1 VSRPLLRALFA
12 LSLLGAAVAGLAAGC
27 GGDQSIVGGAC
38 AAGYTQCGNE
48 CVSLGSNADNCGA
61 CGLSCAPGVGC
72 VHGECGEAGDA
83 MLASDGPSE
92 ADGTLRPSD
101 ASTEATVQ
109 EASALETSV
118 ADGRSPDAIASYDS
132 TLDAPASDG
141 EAGEARVDGAQADGP
156 QSDAPSDG
164 PESDG
169 APIDGTTSDVVTDGG
184 AEGEATSAEAGD
196 DASGD
201 DGGPDEPLCTA
212 PLVDCSGT
220 CIDTTMD
227 PANCGACGIT
237 CYSGICQ
244 SSLCVGQTSG
254 SLVFIGHDFTTYS
267 QAQARVLANAVLL
280 PQSSQTVS
288 VLSYERYTSASALS
302 NVKNIIGT
310 AAKNI
315 GRTLVLTSTTT
326 DSDVTTGLT
335 IAKYGVLLVAD
346 QPAASTGTL
355 GALGATWIAA
365 LGTFTQAG
373 GIVVIL
379 DGDTG
384 IQEMPDL
391 VTSAQLL
398 SVTAQTSVPIFTQLD
413 VVVQTDAVALGVSSP
428 YAAGAY
434 SASFTTEPAGGS
446 VVYVVTTPPD
456 DAGASAPVVIHKVF

>member
-1 VSRPLLRALFA
+1 VSRPLLRALLA
-12 LSLLGAAVAGLAAGC
+12 LSLLGAGIASLAAGC

-38 AAGYTQCGNE
+38 TAGYTQCGKQ
-48 CVSLGSNADNCGA
+48 CVTLDSNADNCGA

-72 VHGECGEAGDA
+72 IRGECGESGDA
-83 MLASDGPSE
+83 TPASDGPSE

-101 ASTEATVQ
+101 ASTEAAAP

-118 ADGRSPDAIASYDS
+118 ADRRSPDAMASSDS
-132 TLDAPASDG
+132 TLDAPANDG
-141 EAGEARVDGAQADGP
+141 EAGGARVDGP
-156 QSDAPSDG
+156 QGDAASDG
-164 PESDG
+164 PPSDG
-169 APIDGTTSDVVTDGG
+169 APIDGTTSDVVTGDA
-184 AEGEATSAEAGD
+184 AEGEAASAEAGD

-201 DGGPDEPLCTA
+201 DGASDEPLCTA

-220 CIDTTMD
+220 CVDSTMD

-244 SSLCVGQTSG
+244 NSLCVGQTSG

-346 QPAASTGTL
+346 QPAAASGTL
-355 GALGATWIAA
+355 GALGATWVAA

-384 IQEMPDL
+384 VQEMPDL
-391 VTSAQLL
+391 VTSTQLL
-398 SVTAQTSVPIFTQLD
+398 SVTAQVAVPIFTQLD
-413 VVVQTDAVALGVSSP
+413 VAVQTDAVALGVTSP

-434 SASFTTEPAGGS
+434 SASFTTEPPGGS
-446 VVYVVTTPPD
+446 VVYVVTTFPS
-456 DAGASAPVVIHKVF
+456 DAAPSSPVVVHKVF